1 MGELKMR
8 LTSGRLKSLIL
19 EVLEEE
25 QFNEAKMSDFC
36 FSATSKM
43 APKSTHDLQTCRMG
57 DDQYFLKFSDSWEF
71 ANPSH
76 KSLQIGVEYLA
87 YKIYELYPSN
97 IPEKIHV
104 VSDPKEKRIGLA
116 TSAVSGETG
125 RNLRYDFPAEKWVK
139 SISGGA
145 MVDVFLANWDVSNTS
160 NFIVDKDTAKATR
173 VDPGGSL
180 TFRARGSKKI
190 DRDTGGPGFKPD
202 APELDSM
209 MNPNRQGAG
218 WLLSQVDMKQACEAF
233 LSVDWSAIGGAISEA
248 FNDVAEELRNA
259 GLEDQLPDWQEEI
272 VEITQTL
279 RSRHDVVR
287 QHCEH
292 ALQTM

>member
-1 MGELKMR
+1 M
-8 LTSGRLKSLIL
+8 
-19 EVLEEE
+19 
-25 QFNEAKMSDFC
+25 
-36 FSATSKM
+36 
-43 APKSTHDLQTCRMG
+43 
-57 DDQYFLKFSDSWEF
+57 
-71 ANPSH
+71 
-76 KSLQIGVEYLA
+76 
-87 YKIYELYPSN
+87 
-97 IPEKIHV
+97 
-104 VSDPKEKRIGLA
+104 A

-160 NFIVDKDTAKATR
+160 NFIVNKDTATATR

-190 DRDTGGPGFKPD
+190 NPRTGEPLFTGD
-202 APELDSM
+202 ALELDSM

-233 LSVDWSAIGGAISEA
+233 LSVDWPSIGGAIEEA
-248 FNDVAEELRNA
+248 FGDVAEELRNA
-259 GLEDQLPDWQEEI
+259 GLEDQISDWQAEV

-279 RSRHDVVR
+279 KSRHNVVK
-287 QHCEH
+287 QHCEF
-292 ALQTM
+292 ALQSM

>member
-8 LTSGRLKSLIL
+8 LTTGRLKSLIV

-145 MVDVFLANWDVSNTS
+145 MVDVFLANWDVANTS
-160 NFIVDKDTAKATR
+160 NFIVNKDTATATR

-190 DRDTGGPGFKPD
+190 NPRTGEPLFTGD
-202 APELDSM
+202 ALELDSM

-233 LSVDWSAIGGAISEA
+233 LSVDWPAIGGAIQEA
-248 FNDVAEELRNA
+248 FSDVAEELKNA
-259 GLEDQLPDWQEEI
+259 GLEDQLSDWQAEV
-272 VEITQTL
+272 VEITQVL

>member
-1 MGELKMR
+1 V
-8 LTSGRLKSLIL
+8 

-160 NFIVDKDTAKATR
+160 NFIVNKDTATATR

-190 DRDTGGPGFKPD
+190 NPRTGEPLFTGD
-202 APELDSM
+202 ALELDSM

-233 LSVDWSAIGGAISEA
+233 LSVDWPAIGGAIQEA
-248 FNDVAEELRNA
+248 FSDVAEELKNA
-259 GLEDQLPDWQEEI
+259 GLGDQLPDWQAEI

-279 RSRHDVVR
+279 KSRHDVVR

>member
-8 LTSGRLKSLIL
+8 LTTGRLKSLIV

-160 NFIVDKDTAKATR
+160 NFIVNKDTATATR

-190 DRDTGGPGFKPD
+190 NPRTGEPLFTGD
-202 APELDSM
+202 ALELDSM

-233 LSVDWSAIGGAISEA
+233 LSVDWPAIGGAIQEA
-248 FNDVAEELRNA
+248 FSDVAEELKNA
-259 GLEDQLPDWQEEI
+259 GLGDQLSDWQAEV
-272 VEITQTL
+272 VEITQVL